1 MYSSHLVLD
10 SVVDGIVELESLDV
24 SVEDEAVGR
33 SSEPEHA
40 QQLTLLY
47 SLSLFDLVHDTGN
60 LSHTDLDDA
69 EVTDVLVVG
78 LDDVDLAD

>member
-1 MYSSHLVLD
+1 M
-10 SVVDGIVELESLDV
+10 VDGIVELESLDV

-33 SSEPEHA
+33 SSEPEHT
-40 QQLTLLY
+40 QQLTLLH
-47 SLSLFDLVHDTGN
+47 SLTLFDLVHDTRN

-69 EVTDVLVVG
+69 EVADVLVVS